1 MAFSVKAVETLSSSH
16 LLRSIRAKSEFD
28 KGFVSAAGFTGAL
41 AAAGAC
47 SAVVPFSTLPTVSLC
62 RCRERGSIDSWVRPL
77 PLLGKE
83 REQLCVCFCKHVRT
97 VDLRSRCVT

>member
-41 AAAGAC
+41 
-47 SAVVPFSTLPTVSLC
+47 AVVPFSTLPTVSLC

-83 REQLCVCFCKHVRT
+83 REQLCVCFWKHVGT